1 MVSIYQSNLGI
12 EHWTMVKLK
21 HILKY
26 LRRKRD
32 YMLVYHYDELLP
44 LAYTDLDFQF
54 DRDSR
59 KSTLGFVFTLGG
71 GAVSWKSLKQ

>member
-1 MVSIYQSNLGI
+1 
-12 EHWTMVKLK
+12 
-21 HILKY
+21 
-26 LRRKRD
+26 
-32 YMLVYHYDELLP
+32 MLVYHYDELLP

-71 GAVSWKSLKQ
+71 GAVSWKSLKQSYIIDYTMEAEYVIISKVAKEVVWL